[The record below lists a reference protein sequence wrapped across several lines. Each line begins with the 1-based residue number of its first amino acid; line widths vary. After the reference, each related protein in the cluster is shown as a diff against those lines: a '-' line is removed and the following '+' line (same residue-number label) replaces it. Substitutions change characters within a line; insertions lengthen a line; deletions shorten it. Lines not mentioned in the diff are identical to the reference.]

1 VGAMI
6 SHLKWDNIF
15 STMTSTIDR

>member
-1 VGAMI
+1 MI

>member
-1 VGAMI
+1 MI

-15 STMTSTIDR
+15 STMTSTINR